1 MSDSKYF
8 SDIAF
13 NEPQLM
19 TETSRASAPR
29 RQQQRA
35 LDTRAAL
42 LQTAITAFSERGF
55 ESVSVRQLEEAA
67 GVKRGLVAYHFGDK
81 EQLWRTAVEQLFGA
95 LRDDFVARVET
106 LAEVS
111 AEEAARAMVRAFV
124 RYSAAH
130 PQLNRLMM
138 QECTN
143 DSWRVAC
150 VVGEHI
156 RPLLQTLAQALP
168 AASQLLWGD
177 GDPHRYYLF
186 IGAGAFVFSAE
197 QECRLLFDVDPRA
210 EDFVDRHADLVA
222 TLLLRP

>member
-1 MSDSKYF
+1 LSIYKYF
-8 SDIAF
+8 FPIVAS
-13 NEPQLM
+13 EPEPM
-19 TETSRASAPR
+19 PETAPASAPR
-29 RQQQRA
+29 RPQQRG

-42 LQTAITAFSERGF
+42 LQTAVTAFSERGF

-81 EQLWRTAVEQLFGA
+81 EQLWRTAVEQLFTA
-95 LRDDFVARVET
+95 LREDFVGRVET
-106 LAEVS
+106 LADVS
-111 AEEAARAMVRAFV
+111 PQEAARAMVRAFV

-143 DSWRVAC
+143 DSWRVSC
-150 VVGEHI
+150 MVGEHI

-197 QECRLLFDVDPRA
+197 QECRQLFGVDPRA

-222 TLLLRP
+222 NLLLQH